1 VRAAPAESADTAPG
15 GALEAWS
22 ALVALYQGVLHD
34 LVGALDRD
42 AAMDSGVFSALAYL
56 ERAVPPHRMRMS
68 DLQRLLHPRYSQPG
82 LSRLVQRMEADRLV
96 ERHPDAD
103 DGRAMLVVSTPTGRA
118 RYRRS
123 NAVYTAAV
131 GERFGRY
138 LDPEQCRQLT
148 ALLDGVLARRDAEQ
162 PPVRPRP

>member
-1 VRAAPAESADTAPG
+1 VRGAAPPPSAPSGPELD
-15 GALEAWS
+15 AWS
-22 ALVALYQGVLHD
+22 ALVSVYQGVLHD

-82 LSRLVQRMEADRLV
+82 LSRLVQRMEADGLV
-96 ERHPDAD
+96 ERHPDTE
-103 DGRAMLVVSTPTGRA
+103 DGRAAVVVSTPTGRA

-123 NAVYTAAV
+123 NAVYAAAV
-131 GERFGRY
+131 SERFGRH
-138 LDPEQCRQLT
+138 LDAPQCQRLT
-148 ALLDGVLARRDAEQ
+148 ELLDEVLARRDAERH
-162 PPVRPRP
+162 PA

>member
-1 VRAAPAESADTAPG
+1 VRAAAPPPDASPGPALD
-15 GALEAWS
+15 AWS
-22 ALVALYQGVLHD
+22 TLVAVYQGVLHD

-82 LSRLVQRMEADRLV
+82 LSRLVQRMEADGLV
-96 ERHPDAD
+96 ERHPDTQ
-103 DGRAMLVVSTPTGRA
+103 DGRAAVVVSTPAGRA

-123 NAVYTAAV
+123 NTVYAAAV
-131 GERFGRY
+131 NERFGRH
-138 LDPEQCRQLT
+138 LDAEQCQRLT
-148 ALLDGVLARRDAEQ
+148 ELLDEVLARRAAE
-162 PPVRPRP
+162 RHTA